1 VNEKQA
7 EGPSGGLNVALLLD
21 RFRQLSVVDFEFIPQ
36 TDGTVRVIC
45 CAWLDLRTNRT
56 FRLWHTEFGKTPPY
70 GTGPDCLFIAY
81 QASAEASCHLALGWP
96 RPEFILDLYNEH
108 RWLVNGETVK
118 PTGTSLLRAAS
129 DLGIPCITK
138 DEKKT
143 MRDLVPEGGHW
154 SQEDQKKILDY
165 CEGDVVV
172 TAQVF
177 SQWKE
182 KIDLPRATLR
192 GRYSYALAL
201 VERTG
206 VPFNEELRNQLK
218 NNLSRI
224 KTELIAE
231 VDKDFN
237 AYIGD
242 SFNTNKFVEYLN
254 RNDIEWPMLPSG
266 HICLDDD
273 AFEER
278 AKVYRQLLPLR
289 YLRGILSKQRI
300 LDFPVGSDG
309 RNRAYMNPFWTV
321 TGRNMP
327 RPNEFILGAPAW
339 LRGLVK
345 PREGEAFAVLDY
357 VAQEFGIAAVL
368 SGDVNMIQAY
378 ESDDIYLWFAV
389 KIGDAPPG
397 ATKKTHGALRDRY
410 KPCILGLQYEIQ
422 EHSLAEQLQRPTREA
437 RRLLRLHRE
446 IFPRYWQWLEDVKNH
461 AFIHAFQFATYGW
474 RKRITDNCC
483 NDRAAGNFHSQ
494 ANGGEMLRLATIYAT
509 EAGVPVCGL
518 MHDAIA
524 IVSPAE
530 RIEADVTSLHRCM
543 DKASEMVLEGYKLRV
558 EPTIVH
564 FPNRYMK
571 EKGQPMWKETMQRL

>member
-1 VNEKQA
+1 M
-7 EGPSGGLNVALLLD
+7 ALLLE

-36 TDGTVRVIC
+36 PDGTVKVIC
-45 CAWLDLRTNRT
+45 CVWLELRTNRLV
-56 FRLWHTEFGKTPPY
+56 RLWHTEFGRTPPY
-70 GTGPDCLFIAY
+70 GTGPDCLVIAY
-81 QASAEASCHLALGWP
+81 QASAEAACHLALGWD
-96 RPEFILDLYNEH
+96 RPEFILDLYPEH
-108 RWLVNGETVK
+108 RWLINGETAK

-138 DEKKT
+138 EEKT
-143 MRDLVPEGGHW
+143 RERNFVLGGG
-154 SQEDQKKILDY
+154 QDRERIFTY
-165 CEGDVVV
+165 CEGDVFV

-177 SQWKE
+177 SEWKD

-192 GRYSYALAL
+192 GRYSYALAR

-206 VPFNEELRNQLK
+206 VPFDGGLRDRLNDSLP
-218 NNLSRI
+218 RI
-224 KTELIAE
+224 KAELIAE
-231 VDKDFN
+231 VDKDFGV
-237 AYIGD
+237 YVGD
-242 SFNTNKFVEYLN
+242 SFNTSKFIEYLI
-254 RNDIEWPMLPSG
+254 RNNIEWPVLPSG

-273 AFEER
+273 TFDER
-278 AKVYRQLLPLR
+278 SKSYPQLLPLR

-327 RPNEFILGAPAW
+327 KPNKFILGALTCW
-339 LRGLVK
+339 RGLVK
-345 PREGEAFAVLDY
+345 PKEGEAFAVLDY
-357 VAQEFGIAAVL
+357 VAQEFGIAARL

-378 ESDDIYLWFAV
+378 ESEDIYLWFAI
-389 KIGDAPPG
+389 KIGDAPEG
-397 ATKKTHGALRDRY
+397 ATKETHGALRDRY

-422 EHSLAEQLQRPTREA
+422 APSLAEQMQRPTRDA

-446 IFPRYWQWLEDVKNH
+446 IFPGYWRWLEDVKNH

-494 ANGGEMLRLATIYAT
+494 ANGAEMLRLATIYAT
-509 EAGVPVCGL
+509 EAGIPVCGL
-518 MHDAIA
+518 MHDAMA
-524 IVSPAE
+524 IVSPGE
-530 RIEADVTSLHRCM
+530 RIEADVASLQRCM
-543 DKASEMVLEGYKLRV
+543 EKASEMVLEGYKLRV

-564 FPNRYMK
+564 YPNRYMK
-571 EKGQPMWKETMQRL
+571 EKGRPMWEEIMQRL

>member
-1 VNEKQA
+1 
-7 EGPSGGLNVALLLD
+7 VALLLEG
-21 RFRQLSVVDFEFIPQ
+21 FRELSVVDCEFIPQ
-36 TDGTVRVIC
+36 PDGTVRVIC
-45 CAWLDLRTNRT
+45 CVWLELRTNRLQ
-56 FRLWHTEFGKTPPY
+56 RLWHTEFGETPPY
-70 GTGPDCLFIAY
+70 GTGPDCLIIAY
-81 QASAEASCHLALGWP
+81 QASAEASCHLALGWA
-96 RPEFILDLYNEH
+96 RPERILDLYNEH
-108 RWLVNGETVK
+108 RWLINGETAK

-129 DLGIPCITK
+129 DLGIPCIPK
-138 DEKKT
+138 EEKKT
-143 MRDLVPEGGHW
+143 MRDLVLRGGPW
-154 SQEDQKKILDY
+154 SQEEREKILTY

-172 TAQVF
+172 TAELF
-177 SQWKE
+177 SRWKE
-182 KIDLPRATLR
+182 KMDLPRATLR
-192 GRYSYALAL
+192 GRYSYALAR

-206 VPFNEELRNQLK
+206 VPFDGVLRDQLN
-218 NNLSRI
+218 NNLPRI
-224 KTELIAE
+224 KTELITE
-231 VDKDFN
+231 VDKDFGV
-237 AYIGD
+237 YVGD
-242 SFNTNKFVEYLN
+242 SFNTSKFVEYLN
-254 RNDIEWPMLPSG
+254 RNGIEWSVLPSG

-278 AKVYRQLLPLR
+278 AKLYPQLLPLR

-309 RNRAYMNPFWTV
+309 RNRTYPNPFWTV

-327 RPNEFILGAPAW
+327 RPNKFILGAPTW

-345 PREGEAFAVLDY
+345 PREGEAFAVSDY
-357 VAQEFGIAAVL
+357 IAQEFGIAAVL

-378 ESDDIYLWFAV
+378 ESDDIYLWFAI
-389 KIGDAPPG
+389 KIGDAPEG
-397 ATKKTHGALRDRY
+397 ATKETHGALRDRY

-422 EHSLAEQLQRPTREA
+422 ASSLAEQLQRPTRDA
-437 RRLLRLHRE
+437 RCLLRLHRE

-509 EAGVPVCGL
+509 EAGIPVCGL

-530 RIEADVTSLHRCM
+530 QIEADVASLQLCM
-543 DKASEMVLEGYKLRV
+543 GRASEMVLEGYKLRV

-564 FPNRYMK
+564 YPHRYIK
-571 EKGQPMWKETMQRL
+571 EKGRPMWEEIMRKL